1 MKRPHSPAAK
11 RTLALWDDSPRSARM
26 HCRVRW
32 LTAPFAALELEVPL
46 EGDILEVGCGHGVFS
61 TYLALSSH
69 ARRVVGVDI
78 DADKIALARHAVTS
92 LSSSEADVRFE
103 VSASGAVPRIEG
115 GWRSIVFA
123 DVLYLLPAVGRR
135 ALLAEC
141 IDALAPGGLLVVK
154 EVDTQPRVK
163 ARIAQFQEFLATRV
177 ARITEGETLDFP
189 SATELEGLLRDSGMQ
204 TMAKRLDHGYL
215 HPHCV
220 VLGWMPSAP

>member
-11 RTLALWDDSPRSARM
+11 RTLAVWDDAPRQARM
-26 HCRVRW
+26 HCHVRW

-61 TYLALSSH
+61 TYLALASH

-78 DADKIALARHAVTS
+78 DGDKISLAQQAASHLAP
-92 LSSSEADVRFE
+92 SEADVRFE
-103 VSASGAVPRIEG
+103 VSASGDVPRIDG

-123 DVLYLLPAVGRR
+123 DVLYLLPAEGRR
-135 ALLAEC
+135 ALLTDC

-154 EVDTQPRVK
+154 EVDTQPRLK

-177 ARITEGETLDFP
+177 ARITAGETLDFP
-189 SATELEGLLRDSGMQ
+189 SATELEGVLRDAGMQ
-204 TMAKRLDHGYL
+204 TMAKRIDHGYL

-220 VLGWMPSAP
+220 VLGWKPSAP